1 MNAREVRYLCRVGR
15 DDMTQL
21 GKLLIVA
28 KNCNLVLGKVVTTSS
43 SFYSS
48 ILSAN
53 QGDIV
58 LELVGKLGTNRDALL
73 KAVNVPSLSSV
84 EAVIATAQEIEV
96 HLLIFLHLQIVHNG
110 QLPPSVLRMPSAAA
124 ARRSSEAKIALCA

>member
-1 MNAREVRYLCRVGR
+1 MRSFRFNRLFLIKKFANKATTDYMNAREVRYLCRVGR
-15 DDMTQL
+15 DDMSQL

-48 ILSAN
+48 IINAN
-53 QGDIV
+53 QGDVV

-84 EAVIATAQEIEV
+84 EAVIASAQEIEV
-96 HLLIFLHLQIVHNG
+96 RVFTFYNEGLF
-110 QLPPSVLRMPSAAA
+110 
-124 ARRSSEAKIALCA
+124 

>member
-1 MNAREVRYLCRVGR
+1 MS
-15 DDMTQL
+15 QL

-48 ILSAN
+48 IINAN
-53 QGDIV
+53 QGDVV

-84 EAVIATAQEIEV
+84 EAVIASAQEIEV
-96 HLLIFLHLQIVHNG
+96 RVFTFYNEGLF
-110 QLPPSVLRMPSAAA
+110 
-124 ARRSSEAKIALCA
+124 